1 MSNFI
6 YSLTFVEYA
15 KKFRFKWLSLSHDN
29 QEVVLVQF
37 TSFVWF
43 SILLL
48 KGLAETTCQGRK
60 QFKRLTSC
68 SLVAS
73 LSVHFMS
80 LFSRQI
86 VI

>member
-15 KKFRFKWLSLSHDN
+15 KKFRFKWLSLLHDN

-43 SILLL
+43 FNFIL
-48 KGLAETTCQGRK
+48 KGVGRNY
-60 QFKRLTSC
+60 LPG
-68 SLVAS
+68 
-73 LSVHFMS
+73 
-80 LFSRQI
+80 
-86 VI
+86 